1 MSLGYLRDQVIYPDS
16 RQDMTSKGITDE
28 DLEGILRTV
37 HLNYIVKREGGQ
49 EVKNCCSRLLPMLQW
64 FS

>member
-1 MSLGYLRDQVIYPDS
+1 MSLGCLRGEVIYPDS
-16 RQDMTSKGITDE
+16 RQDMISKGITDE

-37 HLNYIVKREGGQ
+37 HLNYIVKKEGGQ
-49 EVKNCCSRLLPMLQW
+49 GVKNCCSRLLPMLRW